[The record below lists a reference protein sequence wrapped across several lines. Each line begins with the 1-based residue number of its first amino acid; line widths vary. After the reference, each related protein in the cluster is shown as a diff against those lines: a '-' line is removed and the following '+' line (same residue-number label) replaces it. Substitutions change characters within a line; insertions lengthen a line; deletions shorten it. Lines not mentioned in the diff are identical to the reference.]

1 MFPNFLQIFDYPL
14 LNLLSTYL
22 LFINGVTPFS
32 SQTLSTIPILF
43 PLSSDSHK
51 LSISLPMIKFPPWY
65 SIYCSCLPQDPGP
78 SFAEIPNPSPYL
90 PKHELLPHSLLTW
103 LDPLLSKTRSLLSS
117 SLFGGRSCCC
127 LALCDPMDCS
137 LPAPLSMGFPRQE
150 WSGLPF
156 SSPGDLPDPG
166 IEPESSAL
174 QADSLPLS
182 HLGSPSF
189 SYHSSFL
196 SLILPNF

>member
-1 MFPNFLQIFDYPL
+1 MTSWAGVSHKCQIWSPGGHKWTWRKEQRTCNFRFKLTGPQQTFPYFTISGRSADCLTFYLSVLQERYPL
-14 LNLLSTYL
+14 FPDKKHFLSFFPSHL
-22 LFINGVTPFS
+22 QKLMLFFCP
-32 SQTLSTIPILF
+32 
-43 PLSSDSHK
+43 DSGGG
-51 LSISLPMIKFPPWY
+51 M
-65 SIYCSCLPQDPGP
+65 
-78 SFAEIPNPSPYL
+78 
-90 PKHELLPHSLLTW
+90 
-103 LDPLLSKTRSLLSS
+103 SKTRSLLSS